1 MNARREWLV
10 VLGRAARSP
19 RGRVGLGLTLLVVLF
34 VIIGPFVEPYKPLG
48 LETGAFAK
56 PSGAYPLGADDLGR
70 DVLSRLL
77 AGGWLLIVLA
87 VAATAIGVGIGVWL
101 GIAAAYFGRFTD
113 GVIMRIVDIFLAF
126 PQLVFALLLVSVL
139 GNKLWLIIVAV
150 GISHAPQVARV
161 IRSVSLDVCER
172 DFVKAVELYD
182 TPGWRVMFSEILPNV
197 MTVVMVE
204 IGLRFTY
211 SILIIASMTFLGFG
225 IQPPA
230 ASWARMIEEN
240 QIGLVVNPWAVIAP
254 AVMIALLTIGTNTF
268 TDAVGRASLGVDRPV
283 EELTLG
289 AGVELEAVA

>member
-34 VIIGPFVEPYKPLG
+34 VIVGPFVAPYKPLA
-48 LETGAFAK
+48 LQTAAFAK
-56 PSGAYPLGADDLGR
+56 PSGAYPLGADELGR

-87 VAATAIGVGIGVWL
+87 LAATAIGVGLGVWL

-113 GVIMRIVDIFLAF
+113 GLIMRIVDVFLAF

-161 IRSVSLDVCER
+161 IRSVALDVCER
-172 DFVKAVELYD
+172 DFVKAVELTD
-182 TPGWRVMFSEILPNV
+182 TPPWRVMLSEILPNV
-197 MTVVMVE
+197 TTIVMVE

-240 QIGLVVNPWAVIAP
+240 RIGLVVNPWAVVAP
-254 AVMIALLTIGTNTF
+254 AVMIAILTIGTNTF
-268 TDAVGRASLGVDRPV
+268 TDAVARASLGVDRPV
-283 EELTLG
+283 EELAM
-289 AGVELEAVA
+289 AGRVELEAVA

>member
-19 RGRVGLGLTLLVVLF
+19 RGRVGLGLTLLVVMF
-34 VIIGPFVEPYKPLG
+34 VIVGPFVAPYKPLA
-48 LETGAFAK
+48 LQTAAFAK
-56 PSGAYPLGADDLGR
+56 PSGAYPLGADELGR

-87 VAATAIGVGIGVWL
+87 LAATAIGVGLGVWL

-113 GVIMRIVDIFLAF
+113 GLIMRIVDVFLAF

-161 IRSVSLDVCER
+161 IRSVALDVCER
-172 DFVKAVELYD
+172 DFVKAVELTD
-182 TPGWRVMFSEILPNV
+182 TPPWRVMLSEILPNV
-197 MTVVMVE
+197 TTIVMVE

-240 QIGLVVNPWAVIAP
+240 RIGLVVNPWAVVAP
-254 AVMIALLTIGTNTF
+254 AVMIAILTIGTNTF
-268 TDAVGRASLGVDRPV
+268 TDAVARASLGVDRPV
-283 EELTLG
+283 EELAM
-289 AGVELEAVA
+289 AGRVELEAVA